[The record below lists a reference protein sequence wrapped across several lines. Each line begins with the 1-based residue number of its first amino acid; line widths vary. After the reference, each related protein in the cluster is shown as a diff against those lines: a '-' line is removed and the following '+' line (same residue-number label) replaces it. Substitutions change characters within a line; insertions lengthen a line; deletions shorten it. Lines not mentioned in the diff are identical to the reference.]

1 MKMVNEQR
9 RLQDSGSIGRP
20 ELVVERADEIV
31 KNNLPTRKETQE
43 KQDLVARLRA
53 IITRFPDFPGSVVR
67 QYGWSCTAFDMKG
80 SNLDLVVFTEDYL
93 ERTRSDWASVLGN
106 IENTRRLVTILSR
119 VLQEHCKD
127 QFVDLILDNIP
138 VPMLTLKDTRTSIT
152 VRITVYN
159 NIYAEFKILLL

>member
-1 MKMVNEQR
+1 
-9 RLQDSGSIGRP
+9 
-20 ELVVERADEIV
+20 
-31 KNNLPTRKETQE
+31 
-43 KQDLVARLRA
+43 
-53 IITRFPDFPGSVVR
+53 
-67 QYGWSCTAFDMKG
+67 MKG

>member
-1 MKMVNEQR
+1 
-9 RLQDSGSIGRP
+9 
-20 ELVVERADEIV
+20 
-31 KNNLPTRKETQE
+31 
-43 KQDLVARLRA
+43 
-53 IITRFPDFPGSVVR
+53 
-67 QYGWSCTAFDMKG
+67 MKG

-152 VRITVYN
+152 VRITVYYN
-159 NIYAEFKILLL
+159 MYAEFKILLL